1 MTNLW
6 TVDEEKTHRGVDGTI
21 LTSRGLRTRRKIL
34 DAALQVFSEHTY
46 YDASIVKI
54 TEAAGVAQ
62 GTFYLYFE
70 SKEQV
75 FHEVVRDLNNQAR
88 QAMSEGAAAGTT
100 RAEQE
105 RGGFRGYFEFVA
117 RNPAVYRIIRQAE
130 IVSPQ
135 ILQEHYEKISLGY
148 TGRLQAAMDAG
159 EITTGDPQ
167 VISWIL
173 MGIGEIVGARWVLW
187 QEQQEVPE
195 AVFDEVMRFVFGGL
209 GATELPS

>member
-6 TVDEEKTHRGVDGTI
+6 TVDDEEPGRGVDGAK

-34 DAALQVFSEHTY
+34 DAALAVFSEHTY
-46 YDASIVKI
+46 YEASIVKI

-70 SKEQV
+70 SKQQI

-88 QAMSEGAAAGTT
+88 AAMSEGAASGAT

-117 RNPAVYRIIRQAE
+117 SNPAVYRIIRQAE
-130 IVSPQ
+130 MVSPE
-135 ILQEHYEKISLGY
+135 ILQEHYDKISLGY

-159 EITTGDPQ
+159 HITRGDPE

-173 MGIGEIVGARWVLW
+173 MGIGEIIGARWVLW
-187 QEQQEVPE
+187 GEQKGVPDD
-195 AVFDEVMRFVFGGL
+195 VFEEVMRFVTGGL
-209 GATELPS
+209 GVKE